1 MSHKATVWALDQ
13 RSIKGTTKIVLWHLC
28 DRYNP
33 EHGCFPSQELL
44 AYDCQVSRSGLNNHL
59 SQLEKCG
66 LMRRERRIDPITK
79 RQMSTRYILGFE
91 EGFTPVPSAAAA
103 GNPAEIASSAE
114 KPCPDFGHGD
124 CSADSKANNDL
135 DSESIEKPC
144 PEFAHGAVSRKQA
157 YPCPENEQS
166 RVQNLDTNL
175 VREPLREPVKEE
187 EEEEDAAA
195 RDADF
200 DRFFAELLTALGFAA
215 NAPLPAWWQGW
226 PARLHVQRWRD
237 DLGLSAARIV
247 ETARQTRNDHPNP
260 PDGPKALDRF
270 MERAALQDAQKATIA
285 ASSDKAKRRSKP
297 EIKPRPSDDEVAV
310 FYAAKVNSDEYLPR
324 DLFSSRTCG
333 LMLERGLVT
342 PERLRQRMKP

>member
-59 SQLEKCG
+59 GHLERCG

-91 EGFTPVPSAAAA
+91 DGFTPVPSAAT
-103 GNPAEIASSAE
+103 AENRADSASLAE
-114 KPCPDFGHGD
+114 KPCPNSGHGPYGEE
-124 CSADSKANNDL
+124 SITNNDL
-135 DSESIEKPC
+135 ACNAEEKPC
-144 PEFAHGAVSRKQA
+144 PEFAHGAVSKKQA
-157 YPCPENEQS
+157 EPCPENGPS

-187 EEEEDAAA
+187 EGAAA
-195 RDADF
+195 HGSDF

-215 NAPLPAWWQGW
+215 DAALPAWWQGW

-237 DLGLSAARIV
+237 DLGLSEVRII
-247 ETARQTRNDHPNP
+247 ETATESRAAHPNP

-270 MERAALQDAQKATIA
+270 MERAAQREAQDAAATA
-285 ASSDKAKRRSKP
+285 RSVKAKPRRAADSKLP
-297 EIKPRPSDDEVAV
+297 HDDDQAAV
-310 FYAAKVNSDEYLPR
+310 FYAGKVNSDEYLPR
-324 DLFSSRTCG
+324 GMISAAMCG
-333 LMLERGLVT
+333 LILARGLVT
-342 PERLRQRMKP
+342 PERLNQRVVG

>member
-59 SQLEKCG
+59 SRLEKCG

-103 GNPAEIASSAE
+103 GNPAEIASSEEKPCPNIGHGQLGEEPFANNALGCATVE
-114 KPCPDFGHGD
+114 KPCPD
-124 CSADSKANNDL
+124 
-135 DSESIEKPC
+135 
-144 PEFAHGAVSRKQA
+144 FAHGAVSRKQA
-157 YPCPENEQS
+157 DPCPENEQS

-187 EEEEDAAA
+187 EEDAAA

-200 DRFFAELLTALGFAA
+200 SRFFVELLSALGFPA
-215 NAPLPAWWQGW
+215 NATLPAWWQGW
-226 PARLHVQRWRD
+226 PARTHVRRWID
-237 DLGLSAARIV
+237 DLGLSQKRIV
-247 ETARQTRNDHPNP
+247 ATAKETRRDHPEP

-270 MERAALQDAQKATIA
+270 MERAVQHDAQVAIATAKGQKARRRR
-285 ASSDKAKRRSKP
+285 KR
-297 EIKPRPSDDEVAV
+297 EDAPRLSDDEKAA
-310 FYAAKVNSDEYLPR
+310 FYAKMVNADGFLPVSAINNSIR
-324 DLFSSRTCG
+324 DL
-333 LMLERGLVT
+333 MLVRGLVT
-342 PERLRQRMKP
+342 PERLRMRGVR

>member
-59 SQLEKCG
+59 GHLERCG

-91 EGFTPVPSAAAA
+91 DGFTPVPSAAT
-103 GNPAEIASSAE
+103 AENRADSASLAE
-114 KPCPDFGHGD
+114 KPCPNSGHGPYGEE
-124 CSADSKANNDL
+124 SITNNDL
-135 DSESIEKPC
+135 ACNAEEKPC
-144 PEFAHGAVSRKQA
+144 PEFAHGAVSKKQA
-157 YPCPENEQS
+157 EPCPENGPS

-187 EEEEDAAA
+187 EGAAA
-195 RDADF
+195 HDSDF

-215 NAPLPAWWQGW
+215 DAALPAWWQGW

-237 DLGLSAARIV
+237 DLGLSEVRII
-247 ETARQTRNDHPNP
+247 ETATESRAAHPNP

-270 MERAALQDAQKATIA
+270 MERAAQRDAQAATAAAKPQKPKRTRKADQT
-285 ASSDKAKRRSKP
+285 
-297 EIKPRPSDDEVAV
+297 PRPSTDDLAA
-310 FYAAKVNSDEYLPR
+310 FYADLVNSDRYLPVSTISNTTR
-324 DLFSSRTCG
+324 DA
-333 LMLERGLVT
+333 MLARGLVT
-342 PERLRQRMKP
+342 PERLRLRGVR